1 MASRRAFS
9 AFTPTRCGQHAD
21 DQRPLPSQ
29 PELLVGYGFRGWI
42 TGCQT
47 GNVACWEQV
56 WRLYSNVLSPPRAK
70 VVLGCLSSFAKS
82 VNAASRNSIKV
93 SEMNACQFNR
103 DECLAI
109 SMVAAS
115 QHHTCPAMRAC
126 AFALIESNMLDEVLH
141 HADTYAL
148 TLRSQNEVVSPE
160 WIVNANMYVD
170 ASPELPH

>member
-1 MASRRAFS
+1 MASHKPLS
-9 AFTPTRCGQHAD
+9 AFASVCSA
-21 DQRPLPSQ
+21 QRTEGGPLPSQ
-29 PELLVGYGFRGWI
+29 SELLVGYGFRGWI

-47 GNVACWEQV
+47 GNVNCWERV
-56 WRLYSNVLSPPRAK
+56 WRLYSNVLSPSSAK

-82 VNAASRNSIKV
+82 VNLASRNGIKV
-93 SEMNACQFNR
+93 SAMDACQFSR

-126 AFALIESNMLDEVLH
+126 AFALIESNMMDEVLH

-160 WIVNANMYVD
+160 WIVNANIYVE
-170 ASPELPH
+170 ASAELPN

>member
-1 MASRRAFS
+1 MASGVGLRA
-9 AFTPTRCGQHAD
+9 A
-21 DQRPLPSQ
+21 RP
-29 PELLVGYGFRGWI
+29 
-42 TGCQT
+42 
-47 GNVACWEQV
+47 GNVNCWERV
-56 WRLYSNVLSPPRAK
+56 WRLYSNVLAPSSAK

-82 VNAASRNSIKV
+82 VNAASRNGIKV
-93 SEMNACQFNR
+93 SAMDACQFSR

-126 AFALIESNMLDEVLH
+126 AFALIESNMMDEVLH

-160 WIVNANMYVD
+160 WIVNANNYVD
-170 ASPELPH
+170 ASPELPN